1 MASRKSLVSFTL
13 AAGMLSTAGGG
24 IAARAQSYTAP
35 AGIPA
40 ETAPGGLTG
49 VFGSR
54 LARTAPA
61 PVAGWVMVP
70 PENTASMRGVPRHRA
85 RAIGK

>member
-1 MASRKSLVSFTL
+1 MVSRKYLVPFTL
-13 AAGMLSTAGGG
+13 AAVMLSTATGGFS
-24 IAARAQSYTAP
+24 ARAQSYTAP

-54 LARTAPA
+54 RARTASA

-70 PENTASMRGVPRHRA
+70 PEDTASMRGAPRHRA